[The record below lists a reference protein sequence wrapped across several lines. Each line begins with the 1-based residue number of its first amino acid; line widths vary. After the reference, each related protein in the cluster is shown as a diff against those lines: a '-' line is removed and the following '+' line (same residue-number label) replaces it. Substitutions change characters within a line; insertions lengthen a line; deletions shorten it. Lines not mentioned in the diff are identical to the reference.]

1 MKTLA
6 FDNEVDL
13 KFKLYNSIFLT
24 LPLDGIH
31 RTGILLPILR
41 DSCDEG
47 LKDGK
52 TPVEILDTFFQ
63 KHTSFTT
70 EKERQDFMFRILQ
83 YVERQIVLVDSLED
97 AAFSKVN
104 DLDGKGSLRALTE
117 RLERKNKIQDLKK
130 ALSNFGVKI
139 VLTAH
144 PTQFYPGSV
153 LGIITDLDL
162 AIQNNGLTQIQILLQ
177 QLGKTPF
184 FQKQKPSPLEE
195 AYNLVWYLENI
206 FYKSAGDLYDKIVEK
221 SGLGGNS
228 EFNGQ
233 LISFGFWPGGDRDGN
248 PFVTVDTTLKVA
260 EKLRT
265 TILRNYYSDLR
276 KLRRRLTFQGIYE
289 KITSLEQRFFLA
301 IDEPSP
307 AKRIQ
312 LKEIQQILDEIEKKL
327 KKEHNGFYVDLLR
340 SFRNKVRLFGFYY
353 ATIDIRQDSR
363 VIKNTFENLLAEN
376 PSVQL
381 ETLKDNCEKLFSIKG
396 KVVNK
401 VLPDRTQQDTVNTF
415 KAIQEIQFQNGE
427 KACNRFIIS
436 NCRQP
441 EDVARVFA
449 MARLTTWKNK
459 IPLDIVPLFETIDDL
474 ENAGNT
480 MRLLYISP
488 NYRKHLESRNL
499 QQTIMLGFSDGTK
512 DGGYFSANWNIYKAK
527 ENITRISREMGIS
540 VIFFDGRGGPPARG
554 GGDMHNFYASLGNEI
569 ANQEIQVTIQGQ
581 TISSRF
587 GTHISAEYY
596 LELLLTAGLENLLL
610 FEPSKQLSEEERQ
623 ILEEMSQISLEEY
636 RRFKAS
642 EHFLPYLEKLSTLK
656 YYNMANI
663 GSRPSSR
670 KSSSKLEFSDLRAIP
685 FVGAWSQMKQNVPG
699 FFGVGTSL
707 KAMEKK
713 GKFKECKNLYS
724 NSLFFKTLID
734 NSMQSLCKSYFE
746 LTKYMEKDLEFGDFW
761 KWIFYEYQL
770 SYDMLLKVSGQNEL
784 LESNPSSKKSIEL
797 RESIILPLLVIQQ
810 YAMIKIR
817 EMELKN
823 EDKDKGYKTYQNL
836 VVRSLYGNINASRN
850 SV

>member
-31 RTGILLPILR
+31 GTGILLPILK

-52 TPVEILDTFFQ
+52 TPVEILDAFFQ
-63 KHTSFTT
+63 KHTSFET
-70 EKERQDFMFRILQ
+70 EKEKQDFMFRVLQ
-83 YVERQIVLVDSLED
+83 YIERQIVLVDALED

-104 DLDGKGSLRALTE
+104 DIGGKGSLRALTE
-117 RLERKNKIQDLKK
+117 RLERKHKIQDLKK

-153 LGIITDLDL
+153 LGITTDLDV
-162 AIQNNGLTQIQILLQ
+162 AIQKNDLFEIQTLLQ

-195 AYNLVWYLENI
+195 AYNLIWYLENI
-206 FYKSAGDLYDKIVEK
+206 FYKSAGDLYDKVINQ
-221 SGLGGNS
+221 SGLDENS
-228 EFNGQ
+228 EFTGQ
-233 LISFGFWPGGDRDGN
+233 LISLGFWPGGDRDGN

-265 TILRNYYSDLR
+265 TLLRNYYADLR
-276 KLRRRLTFQGIYE
+276 RLRRRLTFQGIHE
-289 KITSLEQRFFLA
+289 KINSLEQRIFEA
-301 IDEPSP
+301 INEPSP

-312 LKEIQQILDEIEKKL
+312 LDEIHQVLDEIEKKL
-327 KKEHNGFYVDLLR
+327 KKEHGGFYVDLLR
-340 SFRNKVRLFGFYY
+340 SFKTKVKLFGFYY
-353 ATIDIRQDSR
+353 ASIDIRQDSR
-363 VIKNTFENLLAEN
+363 VIKSTFENLLAEN
-376 PSVQL
+376 TSVQY
-381 ETLKDNCEKLFSIKG
+381 EPSEDKCERLFSIKG

-401 VLPDRTQQDTVNTF
+401 ILESPVQQDTINTF
-415 KAIQEIQFQNGE
+415 TAIQKIQFQNGE

-449 MARLTTWKNK
+449 MARLTTWKNE

-480 MRLLYISP
+480 MRLLYSDP
-488 NYRKHLESRNL
+488 NYRKHLESRKL

-610 FEPSKQLSEEERQ
+610 SEPSKQLSEKERK
-623 ILEEMSQISLEEY
+623 ILEELSQISLEEY
-636 RRFKAS
+636 RRFKES

-656 YYNMANI
+656 YYGMANI

-707 KAMEKK
+707 KEMERK

-734 NSMQSLCKSYFE
+734 NSMQSLCKSFFG
-746 LTKYMEKDLEFGDFW
+746 LTKYMEKDEEFGGFW
-761 KWIFYEYQL
+761 KWIFNEYEL
-770 SYDMLLKVSGQNEL
+770 SYEMLLRVSGQKEL
-784 LESNPSSKKSIEL
+784 LESNLSSKKSIEL
-797 RESIILPLLVIQQ
+797 RESIVLPLLVIQQ
-810 YAMIKIR
+810 YALIKIR
-817 EMELKN
+817 EME
-823 EDKDKGYKTYQNL
+823 ESSDKKGRSYQTYQNL
-836 VVRSLYGNINASRN
+836 VVRSLYGNINAARN